1 MAVTNRPR
9 REYSTTEFNYDAGTK
24 VFTALVSDLPR
35 FEPEQV
41 YPDALDDGICL
52 KSEKTQRL
60 AWFALVERAVNRE
73 NELTHWVFKPT
84 EEAVR
89 ANPGLK
95 GTRVLVFND

>member
-1 MAVTNRPR
+1 MAATMNAR
-9 REYSTTEFNYDAGTK
+9 REYSTDEFTWDHENR
-24 VFTALVSDLPR
+24 VFTAKVSELPR